1 MSADKLAFKNNSFD
15 AVIMMEVLEHVI
27 DDEKTIAEINRVLK
41 PGGKF
46 IVTTPNKLFPF
57 ETHGLRIGNKIY
69 GSSGFGFPFIPW
81 LPEFSRRYVA
91 NAKVYTPHGLK
102 NILLRNGFIIC
113 DINFIGHS
121 LDVLTNKFPR
131 FRLITKNIIDIFNK
145 IEKIPLIKNSLTTII
160 ILAKK
165 VEK

>member
-1 MSADKLAFKNNSFD
+1 MSL
-15 AVIMMEVLEHVI
+15 MM
-27 DDEKTIAEINRVLK
+27 KTIAEINRVLK

-121 LDVLTNKFPR
+121 LDVLTNSR
-131 FRLITKNIIDIFNK
+131 DYSMCLLLIFLIKLKDS
-145 IEKIPLIKNSLTTII
+145 LIKNYLP
-160 ILAKK
+160 L
-165 VEK
+165 